1 MEDPSFRMLKYVST
15 QFKDCFDSSL
25 MAENA
30 ALKKELAEVK
40 LQLFWEGHKYE
51 NLQKLMTMANHSH
64 EALRCSCQQCH
75 TYSMFSGEQ
84 SPAGVPHCLF
94 KPWFQGQLTACGLT
108 FSEVVEAN
116 ASVFSRCGKM
126 HKMYDVDADFVE
138 VRHYLSAVT
147 YASKY
152 IYGRRILL
160 AKSVDADAL
169 KKLARLFE
177 AIKLEIDVDLP

>member
-51 NLQKLMTMANHSH
+51 NLQKLMTMANHSR
-64 EALRCSCQQCH
+64 ADLRCSCQQCH
-75 TYSMFSGEQ
+75 TYSMSSGEQ
-84 SPAGVPHCLF
+84 SPPGVPHCLF

-138 VRHYLSAVT
+138 VRYYRTHAF
-147 YASKY
+147 KF

-177 AIKLEIDVDLP
+177 AINTEINVNLP